1 MKYKKINQDIFQY
14 RGEKKI
20 NVKYLTTTKE
30 NKRHKKYTNKL

>member
-14 RGEKKI
+14 RGEKI